1 MRRAA
6 VVAVPLGVLKAN
18 AITFQPALPLRKR
31 VAIKALGCAL
41 MNKIV
46 LAFDSRFWD
55 TDTSVIGV
63 ASDLR
68 AQFSWFLDL
77 HLAFSVDTT
86 PMLMC
91 FLSTAAARA
100 TEALSDAAMLDACLQ
115 ALAACFVRRRGEG
128 LGSVGDRRGA
138 GACAGA
144 GVDAGTGAGAG
155 VGAAAAASDAAG
167 ATTTGCGGDGGGGDG
182 AGSCGTP
189 TERGATFKSLGLG
202 SGCETA
208 FTGTDDAATA
218 AAIPTHGLPKLRGY
232 LITRW
237 WRDPFARGSWT
248 FFPPHSVPRH
258 YSDMAAPVASTLFFA
273 GEHTCVAAQGCAH
286 GAFMSGDAA
295 AAQVLHALARQGMA
309 AKGVSGAGK
318 Q

>member
-1 MRRAA
+1 MESNHHMATFHELFVRVKPSCAENMAHGGLNQRLGGLLRGSLPGDVADYGGGEGGLA
-6 VVAVPLGVLKAN
+6 VDALGQPVAGEH
-18 AITFQPALPLRKR
+18 QPAVGGQGDGADPGGGGGAIAQ
-31 VAIKALGCAL
+31 VAAL
-41 MNKIV
+41 
-46 LAFDSRFWD
+46 
-55 TDTSVIGV
+55 
-63 ASDLR
+63 
-68 AQFSWFLDL
+68 Q
-77 HLAFSVDTT
+77 
-86 PMLMC
+86 
-91 FLSTAAARA
+91 
-100 TEALSDAAMLDACLQ
+100 
-115 ALAACFVRRRGEG
+115 
-128 LGSVGDRRGA
+128 
-138 GACAGA
+138 
-144 GVDAGTGAGAG
+144 GVDDLG
-155 VGAAAAASDAAG
+155 
-167 ATTTGCGGDGGGGDG
+167 GGGGDG